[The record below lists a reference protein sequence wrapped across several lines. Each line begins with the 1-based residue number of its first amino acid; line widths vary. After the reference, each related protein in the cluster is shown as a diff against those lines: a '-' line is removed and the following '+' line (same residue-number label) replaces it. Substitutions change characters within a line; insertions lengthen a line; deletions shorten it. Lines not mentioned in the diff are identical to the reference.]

1 MEIAQNTP
9 KAARKSTAGRK
20 TATPPEIDGWGYETR
35 EIRPAEKRNGTP
47 RPVIVGHAKRNGLGI
62 RHGGGVIVGNAGVKI
77 GSSDGLA
84 IGQEPDAMRA
94 AVVGFRGAGLT
105 AGATATQ
112 PPATPSFR

>member
-1 MEIAQNTP
+1 MKTTKNTP
-9 KAARKSTAGRK
+9 KMARKSTARRK
-20 TATPPEIDGWGYETR
+20 TATPPEIYAEGYETR
-35 EIRPAEKRNGTP
+35 VVYPNANVPTP

-84 IGQEPDAMRA
+84 IGEGPDAMRA

-105 AGATATQ
+105 ATQ
-112 PPATPSFR
+112 PPAPPSFR

>member
-1 MEIAQNTP
+1 MEIAKNTP

-112 PPATPSFR
+112 PPAQPSFR